1 MGQGSGTRRIDAL
14 VAGVACTV
22 DVGPPELTAAVSQVL
37 PGPVGPQDQPP
48 TAALHLRVER
58 ADGRDDAEQD
68 ALQRG
73 ATRYVLYADGRAVT
87 APCDAA
93 AVIRAL
99 DHHLRFQVS
108 VLASDLLQV
117 HAGVVVWQDRAIVL
131 PAPSGSGK
139 STLVLALVRAGAT
152 FCSDDVAVVDA
163 AGGVWSWSRA
173 PRLRVPGDPDAREH
187 PDVTPS
193 GPGPWPVSAV
203 VFSRYQP
210 GATCRSRPIGPAA
223 TAAALLCNTPSAQAR
238 PAFALER
245 CAALAACAPGFD
257 LERGEAD
264 AAATLLLA
272 IPGHDS
278 PCSTVSTP

>member
-58 ADGRDDAEQD
+58 ADGRDEAEQD

-139 STLVLALVRAGAT
+139 STLVLALVRA
-152 FCSDDVAVVDA
+152 
-163 AGGVWSWSRA
+163 A
-173 PRLRVPGDPDAREH
+173 PRSAPTTSRWSMRRE
-187 PDVTPS
+187 VS
-193 GPGPWPVSAV
+193 GRGHV
-203 VFSRYQP
+203 R
-210 GATCRSRPIGPAA
+210 
-223 TAAALLCNTPSAQAR
+223 L
-238 PAFALER
+238 
-245 CAALAACAPGFD
+245 ACAF
-257 LERGEAD
+257 R
-264 AAATLLLA
+264 A
-272 IPGHDS
+272 IPAHA
-278 PCSTVSTP
+278 STPT